1 LHVPLVR
8 TSAAF
13 RYFRPLVKAG
23 RVFRGHPKG
32 MALIGPARGGNLD
45 SIGLQALAESSQ
57 FQTAGFNTNSHR
69 W

>member
-1 LHVPLVR
+1 
-8 TSAAF
+8 
-13 RYFRPLVKAG
+13 
-23 RVFRGHPKG
+23 

-57 FQTAGFNTNSHR
+57 FQTTGFDTKMHH